1 MPATPLWVYHVQLT
15 VIWSTAFIPRLGSG
29 DRQRPVYQFVWE
41 SPSHAP
47 VLKVL
52 SYSVLLMS
60 TWTYS
65 VLLMSTWTYSVFA
78 HVNMDPLSSSLLILS
93 TPISGQGVR

>member
-41 SPSHAP
+41 SPSHTP

-52 SYSVLLMS
+52 S
-60 TWTYS
+60 YS